1 MHIEKNVCMNILG
14 TLLGIP
20 GKTKDGLN
28 ARRDLA
34 DLKIRPELTPING
47 EKKIFIPPACY
58 TLTKKEKRFL
68 LKSLS
73 AMKVPRGY
81 SSNKL
86 QEDIVITLCLLEKYF
101 PPSFFTIMVH
111 LTVHLVREVK
121 LCGPIYLRWMYP
133 FERFMK
139 VIKNAVRNRNRP
151 EGCIAEGYIL
161 EEAVEFCSEF
171 LCGVDPIGLGCQKLR
186 DNSDY
191 SELGRPLSSGVTSIP
206 ERELLYQAHR
216 YVLENTVDVETELAT
231 GDVEVSDNLR
241 WIAHGPHPVVTTYNS
256 YAINGCHYHTKSH
269 DKNKTVQNSGVSL
282 VAKTMQVCSSKDKN
296 PIIGEMSFY
305 GVIEEIWELNYNS
318 FKVAIFKCDWVENSG
333 GIKTDELGF
342 VLVDLSRVGH
352 KNDSFIFAT
361 QAKQMFFVEDPSD
374 SRWSIVLTPPQ
385 RDFADQYNDDE
396 LGDTVLNCQGMPKA
410 TIDIESRLDF
420 DENTPTYIHSY
431 TMELPTDKDLTL
443 GLDEVEIGLDNAH
456 TDHLEQVDASK
467 NEKKKTRE
475 LTLMHDV
482 TRIKSTGEKTVVE
495 YNENGIPIGENGHK
509 LQYFIGSCVHH
520 HIPITHASWKVVP
533 TELKEKICS
542 MVEGAF
548 VVDGRSK
555 KAIMKT
561 AGVSFRQFKS
571 WLITQYIIPLMDEP
585 QLLIDSPSL
594 YAHIIDKPVWQEFV
608 RSRMSS
614 EFQKLRREQQDRRKR
629 SKYTHNM
636 SRRGYANLAEDMVI
650 QNVIVFYKYILKC
663 NYGVLNDIQKKGSF
677 EEKDFGR
684 ANMWKK
690 ARTKKD
696 GGYINEDVQQVANE
710 IILDKAP
717 NEESPNDA
725 LTQALDTPEY
735 GGRVRGVGG
744 FITPTVYFHQA
755 KPRNSKK
762 VDTTQQIID
771 ENEALRKRIR
781 ELEQKVQSIPTS
793 EHGSCSK
800 SKVQEKEKGLENVV
814 KEKKGIATSV
824 PPVSLTSKKK
834 VVEEEEVKE
843 EEVIATTPMTKNEV
857 NVKVKSSRPMTKEVE
872 VTSEPSNLPI
882 QLKYILRYAE
892 RVMVDGSSFSFQL
905 PLELFGISRKS
916 YVLRED
922 VGTVECGYYV
932 MRYMREILGK
942 DTSIITDAIDT
953 RNLYSQ
959 LELDEVRVEWAEFLS
974 RYI

>member
-1 MHIEKNVCMNILG
+1 MNIFG
-14 TLLGIP
+14 TLLDIS
-20 GKTKDGLN
+20 GKTKDSLN
-28 ARRDLA
+28 ARCDLA
-34 DLKIRPELTPING
+34 DLKIQPELTPING

-73 AMKVPRGY
+73 KMKVPWGY
-81 SSNKL
+81 SSNVTNLVSIEDSKLNGLNSHDCHVLLQQLLPVAIRFVLPKHVRYAITRFCLVFNSICNKVIDVTQVEKL
-86 QEDIVITLCLLEKYF
+86 QENIVMTLCLLEKYF
-101 PPSFFTIMVH
+101 PPSFFTIMIH

-216 YVLENTVDVETELAT
+216 YVLENTVDVQPYIEKHLIALQQQHRSRSKNQKWIQDKHNRTFISWLREKVETELAT
-231 GDVEVSDNLR
+231 EDVEVSDNLR

-269 DKNKTVQNSGVSL
+269 DKNKTVQNSG
-282 VAKTMQVCSSKDKN
+282 
-296 PIIGEMSFY
+296 
-305 GVIEEIWELNYNS
+305 
-318 FKVAIFKCDWVENSG
+318 
-333 GIKTDELGF
+333 
-342 VLVDLSRVGH
+342 
-352 KNDSFIFAT
+352 
-361 QAKQMFFVEDPSD
+361 
-374 SRWSIVLTPPQ
+374 
-385 RDFADQYNDDE
+385 
-396 LGDTVLNCQGMPKA
+396 
-410 TIDIESRLDF
+410 
-420 DENTPTYIHSY
+420 IHSY
-431 TMELPTDKDLTL
+431 TMELPTDEDLTL

-467 NEKKKTRE
+467 NEKKNTRG

-482 TRIKSTGEKTVVE
+482 TRIKT
-495 YNENGIPIGENGHK
+495 
-509 LQYFIGSCVHH
+509 
-520 HIPITHASWKVVP
+520 
-533 TELKEKICS
+533 
-542 MVEGAF
+542 MVANHGAF

-571 WLITQYIIPLMDEP
+571 WLTTQYIIPFMDEP
-585 QLLIDSPSL
+585 QLLIDPPLL
-594 YAHIIDKPVWQEFV
+594 YAYIIDKPVWQEFV
-608 RSRMSS
+608 RSRMFS
-614 EFQKLRREQQDRRKR
+614 EFQDE
-629 SKYTHNM
+629 
-636 SRRGYANLAEDMVI
+636 
-650 QNVIVFYKYILKC
+650 
-663 NYGVLNDIQKKGSF
+663 
-677 EEKDFGR
+677 
-684 ANMWKK
+684 
-690 ARTKKD
+690 
-696 GGYINEDVQQVANE
+696 
-710 IILDKAP
+710 ILDKAP

-725 LTQALDTPEY
+725 LTQALGTPEY
-735 GGRVRGVGG
+735 GR
-744 FITPTVYFHQA
+744 
-755 KPRNSKK
+755 
-762 VDTTQQIID
+762 
-771 ENEALRKRIR
+771 R
-781 ELEQKVQSIPTS
+781 EKI
-793 EHGSCSK
+793 
-800 SKVQEKEKGLENVV
+800 LENIV

-857 NVKVKSSRPMTKEVE
+857 KSSRPMTKEVE

-892 RVMVDGSSFSFQL
+892 RKVSKYVFVDPSLISAGHSTREIRARNLCSRLMTSKQDQLVVAPYNPGALTIFQSQKNL
-905 PLELFGISRKS
+905 KKTRKTTFWKA
-916 YVLRED
+916 

-932 MRYMREILGK
+932 MRYMREIVSK

-959 LELDEVRVEWAEFLS
+959 LELDEV
-974 RYI
+974 